1 MIGNIFSRLDALQS
15 LQSSAETASHPGSG
29 SVTPRTDPSTQASV
43 SVLQAPD
50 SALSPTDSVRTKKR
64 TRKIIT
70 IAVKSHMHGCGMSKV
85 ISILYDT
92 STTR

>member
-1 MIGNIFSRLDALQS
+1 MIGNVFSRLDALQS

-64 TRKIIT
+64 TRKVIT
-70 IAVKSHMHGCGMSKV
+70 IAVKSHMHGMNKV
-85 ISILYDT
+85 MSILYDT
-92 STTR
+92 DTTTR